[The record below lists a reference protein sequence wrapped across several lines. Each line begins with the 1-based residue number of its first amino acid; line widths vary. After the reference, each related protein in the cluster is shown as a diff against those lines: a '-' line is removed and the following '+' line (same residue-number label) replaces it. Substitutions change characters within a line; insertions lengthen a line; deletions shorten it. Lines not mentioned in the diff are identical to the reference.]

1 MCVTLANAPYKLHQ
15 DQQRTIM
22 NTFSIDIENVTVAY
36 HRKVALH
43 SASLQ
48 LKAGTIC
55 GLVGMNGAGKS
66 TLFKAVMGFVKPVSG
81 RVLINGLPIRLVQ
94 KNNLVAY
101 VPQTEEVDWNFPVS
115 VYDVVMMGRYGYMN
129 FLRIPSVQDKQAVRD
144 SLERVEMWEMRD
156 RQIGE
161 LSGGQK
167 KRTFFA
173 RALAQQAKVLL
184 LDEPFAGVDVKTE
197 KLMINLLMEL
207 RDAGYTIL
215 ISTHDLDSIT
225 TFCDQVVLI
234 NRTILA
240 YGETSEV
247 FTEENLSRTFGGSVI
262 DLSRSKIITTL
273 GGLCWETIR
282 NSHNGISELVYST
295 LAIWVYGQS
304 DFGECL
310 GRDCLFSAILLHDP

>member
-1 MCVTLANAPYKLHQ
+1 ME
-15 DQQRTIM
+15 TI
-22 NTFSIDIENVTVAY
+22 SIDIENVTVAY
-36 HRKVALH
+36 HGKVALH
-43 SASLQ
+43 KANLQ

-66 TLFKAVMGFVKPVSG
+66 TLFKSVMGFVKPATG

-115 VYDVVMMGRYGYMN
+115 VHDVVMMGRYGYMN
-129 FLRIPSVQDKQAVRD
+129 FLRIPRSPDKLAVRD
-144 SLERVEMWEMRD
+144 SLERVQMWDMRD

-173 RALAQQAKVLL
+173 RALAQQAKILL

-197 KLMINLLMEL
+197 KMMINLLMEL
-207 RDAGYTIL
+207 RDAGYTVL
-215 ISTHDLDSIT
+215 VSTHDLDSVN

-240 YGETSEV
+240 YGQTSEV
-247 FTEENLSRTFGGSVI
+247 FTEENIARTFGGFTPRYVQ
-262 DLSRSKIITTL
+262 
-273 GGLCWETIR
+273 
-282 NSHNGISELVYST
+282 
-295 LAIWVYGQS
+295 A
-304 DFGECL
+304 
-310 GRDCLFSAILLHDP
+310 